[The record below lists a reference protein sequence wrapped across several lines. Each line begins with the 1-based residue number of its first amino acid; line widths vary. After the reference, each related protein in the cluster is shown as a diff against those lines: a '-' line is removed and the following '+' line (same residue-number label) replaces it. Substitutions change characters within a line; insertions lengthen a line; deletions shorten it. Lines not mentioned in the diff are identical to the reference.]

1 MDAFINV
8 GFNNMVAKSKI
19 VAIVNPEGA
28 VTKRNISHAK
38 EMHRL
43 IDATQG
49 RKTRSILYCNSDH
62 IILSSLQP
70 ETITGRLEDAVL

>member
-19 VAIVNPEGA
+19 IAIVNPDGA
-28 VTKRNISHAK
+28 VTKRNISYAK
-38 EMHRL
+38 EEHAL

-49 RKTRSILYCNSDH
+49 RKTRSVIYCSSNH

-70 ETITGRLEDAVL
+70 ETITGRLEDAII